1 MKKKISFGVIGFGTV
16 GSGVVKLYLDN
27 LDEIKKKLPFDLR
40 LKTIAEKTKT
50 SKEGIKTPRSI
61 KITDDAYELI
71 NDPEIDIVVELVGGK
86 TFAKDFII
94 SAVKKGKHIVTANKA
109 LLAEA
114 GDEIFGLCEK
124 NGVEIGYEASVAG
137 VIPIIRSIKESLAGD
152 RVENIY
158 GIINGTCNYILTKM
172 TEEGKDFDEALK
184 EAQKKGYAEA
194 DPTLDIEGIDAGHKI
209 AILTSLSFG
218 KKVDF
223 KDIYIEGI
231 TKVTNIDIKFASQFG
246 YVIKLLG
253 ISKKQGDRIEVRLH
267 PTLIPKTHPLA
278 SVRMEYNAVFVK
290 GYASGSILLYGKGA
304 GMMPTA
310 SAVLGDVISIA
321 RNIANETV
329 ATVPIR
335 GYISKFI
342 DKGDILNVTDI
353 VSKYFIRLM
362 VVDKPGILAKISGIL
377 GKKNI
382 SIASVIQEGRND
394 EGGAVPLVIITHE
407 TQEKKLRDALKEIE
421 KLNITF
427 DKPAFLRIEES
438 L

>member
-1 MKKKISFGVIGFGTV
+1 MKKKVSFGIIGFGTV

-27 LDEIKKKLPFDLR
+27 INEIKKRLDFDIQ

-50 SKEGIKTPRSI
+50 SKEGVKTPKSI
-61 KITDDAYELI
+61 KITDDANELI

-86 TFAKDFII
+86 TFAKDFIV
-94 SAVKKGKHIVTANKA
+94 SAIKKGKHIVTANKA
-109 LLAEA
+109 LLAES
-114 GDEIFGLCEK
+114 GDEIFQLCEK
-124 NGVEIGYEASVAG
+124 NKVEIGYEASVAG

-152 RVENIY
+152 RIESIY

-172 TEEGKDFDEALK
+172 TEEGKNFAEVLK
-184 EAQKKGYAEA
+184 EAQDKGYAEA
-194 DPTLDIEGIDAGHKI
+194 DPTLDIDGFDAGHKI

-218 KKVDF
+218 KKVSF

-231 TKVTNIDIKFASQFG
+231 TNITNLDIKFASQFG

-253 ISKKQGDRIEVRLH
+253 ISKRQGENIEVRLH
-267 PTLIPKTHPLA
+267 PTLIPQNHPLA

-290 GYASGSILLYGKGA
+290 GYAAGSILLYGKGA

-321 RNIANETV
+321 RNIAKGKSGI
-329 ATVPIR
+329 VPNT
-335 GYISKFI
+335 GYIPKFI
-342 DKGDILNVTDI
+342 ENAKILDINNVEC
-353 VSKYFIRLM
+353 KYFIRLM
-362 VVDKPGILAKISGIL
+362 VVDRPGILASISGIL
-377 GKKNI
+377 GRKNI
-382 SIASVIQEGRND
+382 SIASVMQEGRNE

-427 DKPAFLRIEES
+427 DKPVFLRIEEN